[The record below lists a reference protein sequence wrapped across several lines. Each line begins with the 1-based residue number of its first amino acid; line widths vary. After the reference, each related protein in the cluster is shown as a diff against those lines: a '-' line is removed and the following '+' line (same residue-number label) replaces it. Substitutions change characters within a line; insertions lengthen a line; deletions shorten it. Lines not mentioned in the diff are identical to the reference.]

1 MDNTFSTV
9 DQCNMQRSITTYV
22 FLDTN
27 TALHFK
33 RPDQIDWRT
42 LANANEVVLVAAP
55 VLLRELEQQKFINGS
70 SKLRVRAAEYINWLH
85 QFVRQPETEVRADV
99 RWLFMPDEPQL
110 DFTAEGLSQTIADDH
125 LIASVLHY
133 IRQSDASVLVA
144 TADLGLQVKLRP
156 RKIDVL
162 ELPDDLR
169 LPVEP
174 DPAELENRE
183 LRRQIARFEARM
195 PKLSV
200 EFEGGAQHH
209 ALSLRDPNA
218 NSITS
223 LDQIRMDNP
232 YMHGTKPVARQQD
245 RGDDALADFLRH
257 LTQQLG
263 VLAEQADKYN
273 EELEQYFN
281 QYQRY
286 LDRHAA
292 WRETLS
298 LHHRV
303 KLVIVNDGTAPA
315 SNIDLDLVFPDG
327 TQPVDGNDI
336 PKEPEAPQA
345 PKRLQDFG
353 IVDFRYLGDYDY
365 PSLMTQNLHQMTN
378 PNYDGQP
385 IVDKDGDSV
394 RIGYSTL
401 KHGFRVTSENLMFRF
416 SDAEAI
422 RSFSVEFHLSADE
435 LPDAVVG
442 QLHFRIDGTEA

>member
-9 DQCNMQRSITTYV
+9 DRCNMQRSITTYV

-55 VLLRELEQQKFINGS
+55 VLLRELEQQKSINGS
-70 SKLRVRAAEYINWLH
+70 SKLRSRAAEYIKWLH
-85 QFVRQPETEVRADV
+85 QFVHQPETEVRAGV
-99 RWLFMPDEPQL
+99 RWVFMSDEPQL

-133 IRQSDASVLVA
+133 IRQSGASVLVA

-156 RKIDVL
+156 RRIDVL
-162 ELPDDLR
+162 KLPDDLR

-174 DPAELENRE
+174 DPVELENRE
-183 LRRQIARFEARM
+183 LRRQMARFEARM

-200 EFEGGAQHH
+200 EFEGGAQHQ
-209 ALSLRDPNA
+209 ALFLRDPNA
-218 NSITS
+218 NSVTS
-223 LDQIRMDNP
+223 LDQIRVDNP
-232 YMHGTKPVARQQD
+232 YMHETKPVARQQD
-245 RGDDALADFLRH
+245 MGDGALADFLRH

-273 EELEQYFN
+273 EELEQYFD

-286 LDRHAA
+286 LDHHAA

-303 KLVIVNDGTAPA
+303 KLVIANDGTAPA
-315 SNIDLDLVFPDG
+315 SNIDLDLLFPDG
-327 TQPVDGNDI
+327 TQPVDRDDF

-345 PKRLQDFG
+345 PKSPRGFG
-353 IVDFRYLGDYDY
+353 SVDIGGLGDYGY
-365 PSLMTQNLHQMTN
+365 PSLMTQNFHQITN

-385 IVDKDGDSV
+385 IVDQDGDSV

-401 KHGFRVTSENLMFRF
+401 KHGFRVTSDNLIFRF
-416 SDAEAI
+416 SAAEAI
-422 RSFSVEFHLSADE
+422 RAFSVEFRLSADE
-435 LPDAVVG
+435 LPVPVAG
-442 QLHFRIDGTEA
+442 HLHFRINGTET